1 MFEVLLTFQRA
12 FNNDI
17 TWLRDTGVLQKL
29 KLDSFRPPFPIPDPK
44 VRHDLPLTISQLG
57 IVVIVLTIGLI
68 LSIDIFLFE
77 FAQLFKGKNEKPL
90 ILPLKDLTPKEREN
104 ITLTEVALLT
114 KHFYGR
120 GLAESLA

>member
-1 MFEVLLTFQRA
+1 MFEVLLLFQRA

-44 VRHDLPLTISQLG
+44 VRHDLPLTIYQLG

-68 LSIDIFLFE
+68 FSIDIFLLE

-90 ILPLKDLTPKEREN
+90 TLPLIDLTAKERNN
-104 ITLTEVALLT
+104 IT
-114 KHFYGR
+114 HY
-120 GLAESLA
+120 

>member
-1 MFEVLLTFQRA
+1 MFEVLLSFQRA

-44 VRHDLPLTISQLG
+44 VRHDLPLTIYQLG

-68 LSIDIFLFE
+68 FSIDTFLFVVNIHRHGIHE
-77 FAQLFKGKNEKPL
+77 ANKHLLFGGM
-90 ILPLKDLTPKEREN
+90 
-104 ITLTEVALLT
+104 A
-114 KHFYGR
+114 F
-120 GLAESLA
+120 

>member
-1 MFEVLLTFQRA
+1 MLPFQKA

-17 TWLRDTGVLQKL
+17 SWLRDTGVLQKL

-44 VRHDLPLTISQLG
+44 VRHDLPLTIHQLG
-57 IVVIVLTIGLI
+57 IVVIVMAIGLI
-68 LSIDIFLFE
+68 LSIHIFLCE

-90 ILPLKDLTPKEREN
+90 TLPFKNLTPKEREN
-104 ITLTEVALLT
+104 ITLTEVAVLT
-114 KHFYGR
+114 EHFYGR

>member
-1 MFEVLLTFQRA
+1 MFEVLLSFQRA

-44 VRHDLPLTISQLG
+44 VRHDLPLTIYQLG

-68 LSIDIFLFE
+68 FSIDIFLFE

-90 ILPLKDLTPKEREN
+90 TLPLIDLTAKERNN

-114 KHFYGR
+114 KQFYGR
-120 GLAESLA
+120 ELAESLA